1 MRYDP
6 EHKQRTRARV
16 LQEASRSLRM
26 NGPDKLGV
34 ADVMRNAGLTHGGF
48 YAHFASKDEL
58 VSQAIEEM
66 FLESLARFE
75 TVTSGKSAAD
85 GLTAYIER
93 YLSGTHRDAR
103 DRGCPLAAMST
114 DIPRLHQEARNGF
127 ERGAAQLA
135 SAIAVKLRELG
146 HAAPGE
152 LAISVLSELVGA
164 MVMARSITDAARS
177 AAVLEASRSQLLA
190 RLGFR
195 THGAT

>member
-16 LQEASRSLRM
+16 LQEASRLLRM

-34 ADVMRNAGLTHGGF
+34 ADVMRGAGLTHGGF

-58 VSQAIEEM
+58 VARAIDEM
-66 FLESLARFE
+66 FVEALARFE
-75 TVTSGKSAAD
+75 QVTSGRSAAE
-85 GLTAYIER
+85 GMTGYIDR

-114 DIPRLHQEARNGF
+114 DIPRLHLEARDGF

-135 SAIAVKLRELG
+135 SAIAGKLHEMG
-146 HAAPGE
+146 HAAPGQ
-152 LAISVLSELVGA
+152 LAVSVLSELVGA
-164 MVMARSITDAARS
+164 MVMARSITDAERS
-177 AAVLEASRSQLLA
+177 AAVLQASRSQLLA
-190 RLGFR
+190 RLGLKAS
-195 THGAT
+195 G